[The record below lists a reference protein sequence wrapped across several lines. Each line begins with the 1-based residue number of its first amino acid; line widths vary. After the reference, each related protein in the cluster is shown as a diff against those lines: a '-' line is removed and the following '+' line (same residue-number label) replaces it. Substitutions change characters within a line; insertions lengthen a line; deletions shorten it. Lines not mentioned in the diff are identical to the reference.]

1 MTLLFEED
9 VTVPFVFDYKQ
20 TAKDV
25 IEESLSEEGFPYEV
39 EIGLTITDDDTIQ
52 QVNQEFR
59 EIDCATDVLSFPMVE
74 YKKAG
79 DFRHLEDMEDIFH
92 PETGEVMLGDIM
104 ISTDHVLAQAKE
116 YGHSEKREFAF
127 LIAHSMLH
135 LMGYDHIEDAEAS
148 LMEEKQSTILDKLNI
163 TRED

>member
-1 MTLLFEED
+1 MTLLFEEE
-9 VTVPFVFDYKQ
+9 VAVPFAFDYRQ
-20 TAKDV
+20 IAKDV

-39 EIGLTITDDDTIQ
+39 EIGLTLTDDDTIQ

-79 DFRHLEDMEDIFH
+79 DFRYLEDMEDIFH

-104 ISTDHVLAQAKE
+104 ISTEHVLAQAKE

-135 LMGYDHIEDAEAS
+135 LMGYDHIENAEAS

-163 TRED
+163 TREE